1 MVGKIKAYVEFIIMH
16 SFSSTTSIR
25 RETLKSNQKWSPP
38 PDGSVLINVDA
49 AIFSQ
54 SARAG
59 FGVVICDH
67 RGRVLAGNRGYFE
80 RIQLREVAE
89 DMALRQA
96 LILANNLSTRKIMVA
111 SDCLSLINK
120 VKGLVDRSPIGAIV
134 HDIRKCA
141 TKFVLYIVLLSM
153 SVVIVMRQHMF

>member
-1 MVGKIKAYVEFIIMH
+1 MLV
-16 SFSSTTSIR
+16 
-25 RETLKSNQKWSPP
+25 
-38 PDGSVLINVDA
+38 NVDA

-80 RIQLREVAE
+80 RIQIPEVAE
-89 DMALRQA
+89 AMALRQA
-96 LILANNLSTRKIMVA
+96 LILANNLNIPNIMVA

-141 TKFVLYIVLLSM
+141 TKFGSCTFIHVNRTCNEAAHVLAKSAEHDVWSCWINEFPD
-153 SVVIVMRQHMF
+153 VIRTIICIEQSLIE